1 MRAVVLSYSHHGFG
15 MGHTAVQLG
24 HELVGAFDPL
34 ESERTTMAQSFGCP
48 VYDTAAECL
57 DAVKPDVALVS
68 GRHTLAPGY
77 LQACVDAGVPCLFDK
92 PWADCADRL
101 RPAVDAAEA
110 AGLWGALT
118 LPTRE
123 LKVIDVIGQSIADG
137 TLGDLAHFHSRL
149 STSTPARYDNMPSAW
164 HNDPSIS
171 GGGCW
176 AVECQHGIDIML
188 DAMGGQPVQAVA
200 GVLSN
205 AMFQR
210 PFDDYAAGLFRAAD
224 GSTGLVECS
233 YAYPLGDHSGE
244 YVVRAVGANAIILGQ
259 NTADLVG
266 QVQVHTSR
274 GVKVYDESSRSD
286 IMTIN
291 MDRSFRALQDG
302 DPPPIPLRQAVRVLE
317 LQDGVY
323 DLARQSSATNG
334 PHLMAAPAPRP

>member
-15 MGHTAVQLG
+15 MGRTAVQLG
-24 HELVGAFDPL
+24 HDLVGAFDPR
-34 ESERTTMAQSFGCP
+34 ESERTTMAETFGCP
-48 VYDTAAECL
+48 VFDTAAECL
-57 DAVKPDVALVS
+57 ETVKPDVALVS
-68 GRHTLAPGY
+68 GRHTLAPDY

-123 LKVIDVIGQSIADG
+123 LKVIDVISQAIADG
-137 TLGDLAHFHSRL
+137 
-149 STSTPARYDNMPSAW
+149 MPSAW

-210 PFDDYAAGLFRAAD
+210 PFDDYAAGMFRAAD

-233 YAYPLGDHSGE
+233 YAYPLGIHSGE
-244 YVVRAVGANAIILGQ
+244 YVVRAVGTNAIILGQ
-259 NTADLVG
+259 YTADLVG
-266 QVQVHTSR
+266 QVQVHTSQ
-274 GVKVYDESSRSD
+274 GVEVYDESPRSD
-286 IMTIN
+286 IMAVI
-291 MDRSFRALQDG
+291 MDRSIKALELG

-317 LQDGVY
+317 LQDAVY